1 MRQATDAL
9 RAASSYHVSGML
21 DTGFVVDVVVL
32 PDAASGSVTSH
43 GVTWRFVE
51 VHGRLW
57 LRGAALWRAT
67 VARAA
72 AARLGDDWVSVRD
85 PKAAYGW
92 AGRLSHLPAGIPDL
106 VFVAKPGLVNR
117 GVRTVGG
124 HRVIE
129 LSSKNDVYDVLTS
142 NPPYP
147 IRWLEPD
154 ERGPNGQPCGIE
166 LDRFDAVVNVTAPA
180 RWVVG

>member
-1 MRQATDAL
+1 MRHATDAL

-21 DTGFVVDVVVL
+21 DTGFVVDIVVL
-32 PDAASGSVTSH
+32 RDAAAGSVTSH
-43 GVTWRFVE
+43 GITWRFVE

-67 VARAA
+67 RPAVAAR
-72 AARLGDDWVSVRD
+72 RLGDNWVLVID
-85 PKAAYGW
+85 PKAAFGW
-92 AGRLSHLPAGIPDL
+92 EGRLAHLPTGIPDL

-117 GVRTVGG
+117 GVRSVNG
-124 HRVIE
+124 HRVDE
-129 LSSKNDVYDVLTS
+129 LSSPKDVYDILTS

-154 ERGPNGQPCGIE
+154 ERGPNGQPCGIT
-166 LDRFDAVVNVTAPA
+166 LDRFGAAANVIAPA
-180 RWVVG
+180 RWVTG